1 MAPRLD
7 EFLFDTSA
15 LLKYYRDEDGSAAV
29 RFWIDELPRQRGQ
42 RAHLFLPNICIPE
55 ALSFFYRLCHLQH
68 EVTDDTLKRLVA
80 TFLNDLQQGKFA
92 VYNLSRR
99 DIFATEP
106 LYGLAHEEYRRRRH
120 RRQRLLSPMDIMVL
134 AIAYTFKERH
144 PHVSLVT
151 ADAQMAGVAR
161 RIGVPALNPIDDETI
176 PERLRP

>member
-42 RAHLFLPNICIPE
+42 GARLFLPNICIPE

-120 RRQRLLSPMDIMVL
+120 RRQRLLSPMDIIG
-134 AIAYTFKERH
+134 AGD
-144 PHVSLVT
+144 SLHLQGT
-151 ADAQMAGVAR
+151 ASPRFPGYGGCPDGRRGPAHWRPCAQ
-161 RIGVPALNPIDDETI
+161 PD
-176 PERLRP
+176 